1 MTNMSSNGENKKSKQ
16 KSKYYIGICE
26 LHHELLHGFDENSSP
41 QIKGHYLLM
50 EKFGN
55 LHKYIVNDVYNF
67 QYEDNDGD
75 DGELENSNSSIVDS
89 DDEVENDNPKLIDLY
104 RYKYSILLKSPTFMN
119 SCHTVIRNYHNI
131 IKSFYY
137 IQPHI
142 VECVY
147 LPAPGS
153 ECVAI
158 LKTFWLKIVQ
168 RTWKRVYKQRMQ
180 LLCSVPMMRLRE
192 IRSGAFVY
200 EKIHIP
206 GLKGMLNGL

>member
-1 MTNMSSNGENKKSKQ
+1 MTNMSSSGENKKTRIR
-16 KSKYYIGICE
+16 SKYYIGICE
-26 LHHELLHGFDENSSP
+26 LHHDLLHGFDENSSP

-55 LHKYIVNDVYNF
+55 FHQYIVNNIYNCR
-67 QYEDNDGD
+67 YDSD
-75 DGELENSNSSIVDS
+75 NSNSSIVDS
-89 DDEVENDNPKLIDLY
+89 DDDDENENNNPKLIDLY
-104 RYKYSILLKSPTFMN
+104 RYKYSVLLKSPTFMN
-119 SCHTVIRNYHNI
+119 SCHSIIRNYHNI

-147 LPAPGS
+147 LPAPGR

-168 RTWKRVYKQRMQ
+168 RTWKRVYKQRMD

-200 EKIHIP
+200 EKVHIP
-206 GLKGMLNGL
+206 GLKGMLNDLC

>member
-1 MTNMSSNGENKKSKQ
+1 MTNMSSNGESKKSN
-16 KSKYYIGICE
+16 YYIGICE
-26 LHHELLHGFDENSSP
+26 LHHDLLHGFNENSSP

-50 EKFGN
+50 EKFSN
-55 LHKYIVNDVYNF
+55 FHKYIVNDVYNF
-67 QYEDNDGD
+67 RYEDNDG
-75 DGELENSNSSIVDS
+75 ELENSDNSNSSIVDS
-89 DDEVENDNPKLIDLY
+89 DDEVENDNPKLVDLY

-119 SCHTVIRNYHNI
+119 SCHTVIRNYLNI

-147 LPAPGS
+147 LPRG

-158 LKTFWLKIVQ
+158 LKTFWLRIVQ
-168 RTWKRVYKQRMQ
+168 RTWKRVYKQRMAM
-180 LLCSVPMMRLRE
+180 LCTVPMMRLRE
-192 IRSGAFVY
+192 ITSGRFVY

-206 GLKGMLNGL
+206 GLRGMLNGLVG